1 MSYFLL
7 PTLTQPK
14 PSITQRCT
22 LTPSVK
28 KKMKTKFQ
36 NFNLGEVE
44 VLTQAEQSR
53 VKGGGGY
60 PSSSA
65 GGANPNIVG
74 CRGFCTGGTWPNYYS
89 ESLFYQTGAGCGSC
103 QTSLIQMCRG
113 SMAPSNCFNV

>member
-14 PSITQRCT
+14 PSITQRYT

-44 VLTQAEQSR
+44 VLTQVEQSR
-53 VKGGGGY
+53 VKGGYIPKPGCKKWCDVAG
-60 PSSSA
+60 SS
-65 GGANPNIVG
+65 GIDHG
-74 CRGFCTGGTWPNYYS
+74 RFCCEY
-89 ESLFYQTGAGCGSC
+89 
-103 QTSLIQMCRG
+103 
-113 SMAPSNCFNV
+113 